1 MCGIAGFSGT
11 FAPALLDKMSDVFAH
26 RGPDGSG
33 NCYIQKAQV
42 GLAHRRL
49 AIIDTS
55 DAGNQPMWDATK
67 TVAIVFNGEIYNFP
81 ELRDELIKANF
92 QFNNHTDTEVL
103 LNLYLRDGIEMLNK
117 LNGIFAFAIYD
128 SRDKKIFLARDH
140 VGVKPLYY
148 TQNEKGFLF
157 ASELKSILQES
168 SVSRELNPQALHYH
182 LRYLW
187 CPSPHT
193 MIGAIKKLSPGNALV
208 IEGGAIKKQW
218 QYYDLPYSNPIENY
232 SESEAIEL
240 VQDKFK
246 AAVKRQLIAD
256 VPVGAFLSGGLD
268 SSAIVAMVKEI
279 DSGRDLQ
286 CFTMD
291 FDTSFN
297 KSEGAIDDLPYA
309 KRVAKHLGVNLN
321 IVQARPDI
329 VKQLDM
335 MVYHLDEPQADPA
348 ALNTFLIANLAKENG
363 IKVLLSGTGGD
374 DIFTGYRRHYAL
386 MQERYWRG
394 LPSFARKLLAITA
407 NKIPEKNPLLRR
419 MAKTFRYADLDQDK
433 RIASY
438 FYWLPPKQEYQ
449 LLSED
454 YRINLQDIES
464 EDVVLQTASSMTNKI
479 PFLNQML
486 CLEAKYFLADHNLAY
501 VDKMSMAASVETRVP
516 FLDIELIDLATR
528 LPLSMKYRG
537 RVGKWILKKAME
549 PYLPKDIIYRQK
561 TGFGAPL
568 RHWIK
573 NDLQELISDSLS
585 ESTMK
590 RRGLFDATAVQQLIA
605 DNQSGKIDAA
615 YTIFTLLCVEK
626 WCENF
631 I

>member
-1 MCGIAGFSGT
+1 
-11 FAPALLDKMSDVFAH
+11 
-26 RGPDGSG
+26 
-33 NCYIQKAQV
+33 
-42 GLAHRRL
+42 
-49 AIIDTS
+49 
-55 DAGNQPMWDATK
+55 
-67 TVAIVFNGEIYNFP
+67 
-81 ELRDELIKANF
+81 
-92 QFNNHTDTEVL
+92 
-103 LNLYLRDGIEMLNK
+103 
-117 LNGIFAFAIYD
+117 
-128 SRDKKIFLARDH
+128 
-140 VGVKPLYY
+140 
-148 TQNEKGFLF
+148 
-157 ASELKSILQES
+157 
-168 SVSRELNPQALHYH
+168 
-182 LRYLW
+182 
-187 CPSPHT
+187 
-193 MIGAIKKLSPGNALV
+193 
-208 IEGGAIKKQW
+208 
-218 QYYDLPYSNPIENY
+218 
-232 SESEAIEL
+232 
-240 VQDKFK
+240 
-246 AAVKRQLIAD
+246 
-256 VPVGAFLSGGLD
+256 
-268 SSAIVAMVKEI
+268 
-279 DSGRDLQ
+279 
-286 CFTMD
+286 
-291 FDTSFN
+291 
-297 KSEGAIDDLPYA
+297 
-309 KRVAKHLGVNLN
+309 
-321 IVQARPDI
+321 
-329 VKQLDM
+329 
-335 MVYHLDEPQADPA
+335 
-348 ALNTFLIANLAKENG
+348 
-363 IKVLLSGTGGD
+363 
-374 DIFTGYRRHYAL
+374 
-386 MQERYWRG
+386 
-394 LPSFARKLLAITA
+394 
-407 NKIPEKNPLLRR
+407 